1 MTEHLQNNRKRKSKE
16 NGWYINVI
24 YQRDS
29 IFSETV
35 QLYGQEYQ
43 ENQEVDDAEIDK
55 IVVNKVSA
63 LLFSNLNLEEIWIKV
78 MDRLKKDNLPIES
91 RIVDLSDWTKVEWN
105 RILKVVHEEYTAM
118 GNTGLM
124 DYTKYL
130 IKLKIAM
137 KDCLDTLRSKLHF
150 KEAELEGVF
159 TSEFKLLVATLIL
172 PTTFSNIEDLLP
184 SFLES
189 FLHYDTRYLTKL
201 KKIREVAQRRLST
214 PLSPL
219 HNTANS
225 APYMKKQ
232 KEDPFEILDYL
243 Y

>member
-105 RILKVVHEEYTAM
+105 RILKVS
-118 GNTGLM
+118 
-124 DYTKYL
+124 DYSQL
-130 IKLKIAM
+130 
-137 KDCLDTLRSKLHF
+137 
-150 KEAELEGVF
+150 F
-159 TSEFKLLVATLIL
+159 TNQEK
-172 PTTFSNIEDLLP
+172 
-184 SFLES
+184 SFLK
-189 FLHYDTRYLTKL
+189 TKL
-201 KKIREVAQRRLST
+201 TTMCDNCYVMELYIVSF
-214 PLSPL
+214 
-219 HNTANS
+219 HNYYGIHLFS
-225 APYMKKQ
+225 
-232 KEDPFEILDYL
+232 DH
-243 Y
+243 